1 MRTWQRVKDCGIPF
15 APFLLLL
22 ICKRQGHAMIGH
34 GSKNNTQITILSVWC
49 LVFACLVLCVWISW
63 EGIVELRIQDL
74 LELQLSQDFDS
85 RLLAF
90 MELRQLDHKARF
102 LFPILG

>member
-1 MRTWQRVKDCGIPF
+1 MGGRSPTSISHFP
-15 APFLLLL
+15 
-22 ICKRQGHAMIGH
+22 QGHAMIGH
-34 GSKNNTQITILSVWC
+34 GSNKNTQVTILRIS
-49 LVFACLVLCVWISW
+49 VWISW

-90 MELRQLDHKARF
+90 MELRQQDHKARF

>member
-34 GSKNNTQITILSVWC
+34 GSNKNTQVTILRIS
-49 LVFACLVLCVWISW
+49 VWISW

-90 MELRQLDHKARF
+90 MELRQQDHKARF